1 VPGGMIAPMRLTE
14 GIYSVDGVRV
24 ANSYVVDT
32 VDGVMVVDTGMPG
45 NADRILACAER
56 FGRAGG
62 IRYIVL
68 THSDMDHVGSAA
80 RLKELTGAAVAIHG
94 LDAPVLAGTE
104 KSAKGGRLMGALRR
118 LVRVSPVA
126 PDMLLANGQK
136 VGGFTVMHVPGHT
149 PGSIVLFRADGVV
162 FTGDALLSDKRG
174 NVLPPSPRLSL
185 DRVRADVSAGRIKAL
200 PTSLLLPGHGAPVR
214 G

>member
-1 VPGGMIAPMRLTE
+1 MIGPMRLTD
-14 GIYSVDGVRV
+14 GIYSVDGVRA
-24 ANSYVVDT
+24 ANCYVVDT
-32 VDGVMVVDTGMPG
+32 VDGVMVVDTGLPG

-80 RLKELTGAAVAIHG
+80 RLKELTGAAVAIHW
-94 LDAPVLAGTE
+94 LDAPVLSGAE
-104 KSAKGGRLMGALRR
+104 RSAKGGRVMGVLRR
-118 LVRVSPVA
+118 LVRVGTVV
-126 PDMLLANGQK
+126 PDMMLTNGEK
-136 VGGFTVMHVPGHT
+136 IGGFTVMHVPGHT

-162 FTGDALLSDKRG
+162 FSGDALLSDKRG
-174 NVLPPSPRLSL
+174 NVMPPSPRLSL
-185 DRVRADVSAGRIKAL
+185 DRVQADVSAAQIKAL